1 MLPDLH
7 IGFSRGRS
15 GGLAFPSFSEFSTV
29 YCEQASL
36 VRFSL
41 SSCPNCYNVL
51 ALQNIFTI
59 YLPVKTTTP
68 VYTDIICFTH
78 LIVPQLYSLY
88 FIHSFLKAC
97 DFFLKVSSVQYSTCP
112 KARRKTNHWV
122 VYNYSF
128 CFPEIVLTLKN
139 TKKEKH
145 PLFYDMINVP
155 FNILAHMLDSLNYF
169 WQPLLVWN

>member
-1 MLPDLH
+1 MH

-15 GGLAFPSFSEFSTV
+15 GGLVFPSLSAFSTV
-29 YCEQASL
+29 YCDQVSL
-36 VRFSL
+36 VRFNL
-41 SSCPNCYNVL
+41 FLHVQIATMFLHCK
-51 ALQNIFTI
+51 IFSQSI
-59 YLPVKTTTP
+59 CLLKQPHL
-68 VYTDIICFTH
+68 YTDIICFTH

-88 FIHSFLKAC
+88 FFHSFLKAC

-122 VYNYSF
+122 VYNCSF

-145 PLFYDMINVP
+145 TLFHDVINVP